1 MPLYLVLIILQ
12 AQGRQLCQCKKGEAS
27 PVYCTYVHLIF
38 RYKFIHIHHISVC
51 GFDGIEF
58 YSMTRSILYKIIP
71 PFLFFWGGGCKILK
85 IYVVTLAIQDQFL
98 CVCVQIPLENS
109 PFIDLVIWCHL
120 H

>member
-38 RYKFIHIHHISVC
+38 RYKFIHIHHIFVC

-58 YSMTRSILYKIIP
+58 YSMTRSILYKIFP
-71 PFLFFWGGGCKILK
+71 PFFWGGGAKYKKFMWL
-85 IYVVTLAIQDQFL
+85 LLQFRINF

>member
-51 GFDGIEF
+51 GFDDIGF

-71 PFLFFWGGGCKILK
+71 PFLFFFGGGGCKILK
-85 IYVVTLAIQDQFL
+85 IWLLLQFGINF

>member
-1 MPLYLVLIILQ
+1 MLLYLVLIILQ
-12 AQGRQLCQCKKGEAS
+12 AKGRQLCQCKKGEAS
-27 PVYCTYVHLIF
+27 PVYCTHVHLIF
-38 RYKFIHIHHISVC
+38 RNKFIHIHHISVC

-71 PFLFFWGGGCKILK
+71 PFLFFFWGGVQNIKNM
-85 IYVVTLAIQDQFL
+85 VTLAIQDQFL

>member
-71 PFLFFWGGGCKILK
+71 PFLFFCWGGVQNIKN
-85 IYVVTLAIQDQFL
+85 L
-98 CVCVQIPLENS
+98 CGYSCNSGSIFVCVQIPLENN
-109 PFIDLVIWCHL
+109 PFIDLVIWCHF